1 MKCVFGQKVLHWG
14 TPEYCMWVL
23 RALCLSTLRVLGLSS
38 FTSHSDG
45 VLPWMG
51 SDSECWLIIGEGPRP
66 LSRTS
71 PFVLFFQTTPSKY
84 LWFLILFCRVHC
96 DMPPLLP
103 PSAPAYVPAPPRPRP
118 GTVLIVAESR
128 HTTRFARMSWASLV
142 TSSLREPELA
152 SLALFPV
159 RSLWTFLMSQK
170 SVLSYKPR

>member
-1 MKCVFGQKVLHWG
+1 LEKGLDHSVVRLH
-14 TPEYCMWVL
+14 
-23 RALCLSTLRVLGLSS
+23 SS
-38 FTSHSDG
+38 S
-45 VLPWMG
+45 V
-51 SDSECWLIIGEGPRP
+51 
-66 LSRTS
+66 
-71 PFVLFFQTTPSKY
+71 FQTTPSKY

-103 PSAPAYVPAPPRPRP
+103 PSATAYVPAPPRPRP

-159 RSLWTFLMSQK
+159 RSLWTFLGPWLPD
-170 SVLSYKPR
+170 VLHPTDFHFPNNKRLSASAISLEPEPEANFLRVLD